1 MIWEQP
7 GHHALGDSNIW
18 RPRTQST
25 YAPSYYYASPPPT
38 GPTKSFSSLG
48 SYSSS
53 ESGNPLPVRGRRLRR
68 FWWRT
73 LALVLAPLTITA
85 YFIFIWQYFL
95 RTDGAVKYGN
105 FNESWIFYSWFA
117 VGVFGLSISRYG
129 IIGVEAAMLQDPFW
143 QTKSAMSLFMH
154 SGATWAGAGGWV
166 RCITESLRWKR
177 SIAGRLWYLLSFI
190 TVSLFVG
197 LPISG
202 LSLEITDGY
211 IYSAAAPMTIG
222 RNWSDFHHRDT
233 LQTEFRGFEAWR
245 AGSSV
250 TLPGIGLAY
259 TPPYVQRSKY
269 KFLDTVPNSLPLDHG
284 IPELFLAPQADVPI
298 SGEAWGLR
306 LSYNC
311 SIVESASDLTILS
324 QKASIPDWTPGAFLQ
339 YQSLEDGKDVYY
351 FRTGTREPN
360 NTMYVFNSTA
370 TEEDIDVRQA
380 KRTRNI
386 WAYGELAASR
396 NAPSP
401 WNDFRSGDGSGSSYE
416 SNDTFRA
423 GVLEY
428 VLWQVG
434 LANNY
439 KPAWGSLSIDEG
451 FHPEISNVSVVDFDT
466 SLDPSISGLASPFIS
481 GSNGSYSVNASYFS
495 DPTNPARD
503 PACADI
509 FSTHISAKVRV
520 VAEPIGVQCRHMS
533 VLGTAQLDAK
543 TTSFSNFTATP
554 PPLFNGTDMDFRTTL
569 FGGSAEQILAAH
581 YFDIFPS
588 TNSPPPINSATKL
601 YYTSFVK
608 PDMLLQSALRA
619 YAMDAMQLMYDG
631 LPGLNG
637 AYLNPNLTSSRKG
650 KVLELGIM
658 PPLIPAIWLAVWA
671 FVCALLGLG
680 YGFRRR
686 WSSSLDGYSL
696 FRLGADFADEVRDV
710 SSIGAFEECE
720 KLWELP
726 GFVGD
731 ARRGESVGY
740 VSLVSR
746 DEAADTGKLYV

>member
-1 MIWEQP
+1 ME
-7 GHHALGDSNIW
+7 
-18 RPRTQST
+18 
-25 YAPSYYYASPPPT
+25 
-38 GPTKSFSSLG
+38 SFSSLG
-48 SYSSS
+48 SYMKKEPENSH
-53 ESGNPLPVRGRRLRR
+53 PVRGRRLNR

-73 LALVLAPLTITA
+73 LALILAPLTITV

-95 RTDGAVKYGN
+95 KTDGAVKYGA

-143 QTKSAMSLFMH
+143 QTKTAMSLFMH

-166 RCITESLRWKR
+166 RCIVESIRRKR

-190 TVSLFVG
+190 TASLFVG

-202 LSLEITDGY
+202 LSLELTDGY
-211 IYSAAAPMTIG
+211 IYSSEPPMIIG
-222 RNWSDFHHRDT
+222 RNWSNFHHRDT
-233 LQTEFRGFEAWR
+233 LQTEFRGLEAWR

-250 TLPGIGLAY
+250 SLPGIGLAY
-259 TPPYVQRSKY
+259 TPPYVKRDKY
-269 KFLDTVPNSLPLDHG
+269 KFLDTVPNTFPLEHG

-311 SIVESASDLTILS
+311 SIVESASDLTIIS
-324 QKASIPDWTPGAFLQ
+324 QKASIPDWIPGALLR
-339 YQSLEDGKDVYY
+339 YPALEPGDDIYY
-351 FRTGTREPN
+351 FRTGQSEPN

-370 TEEDIDVRQA
+370 TEAAIDVRQTT
-380 KRTRNI
+380 RTRNI
-386 WAYGELAASR
+386 WAYGELAATR

-401 WNDFRSGDGSGSSYE
+401 WNDFKNGDESESPGE
-416 SNDTFRA
+416 SNNTFRA

-434 LANNY
+434 LTNDY
-439 KPAWGSLSIDEG
+439 KPAWSSLAIDDG
-451 FHPEISNVSVVDFDT
+451 FHPEVSNVSVVDFDS
-466 SLDPSISGLASPFIS
+466 SLKHSIRGLASPFIKT
-481 GSNGSYSVNASYFS
+481 SNGSFSVNASYFS
-495 DPTNPARD
+495 DPTNPAGD

-509 FSTHISAKVRV
+509 SSSHVKAKVRI

-533 VLGTAQLDAK
+533 VLGTAQLDAE

-554 PPLFNGTDMDFRTTL
+554 PPLFNGTDMDYRTAL
-569 FGGSAEQILAAH
+569 FGASAEQILAAH

-608 PDMLLQSALRA
+608 PEMLLQSALRA

-631 LPGLNG
+631 LPSLNG
-637 AYLNPNLTSSRKG
+637 AYLNTNLTSSRKG

-658 PPLIPAIWLAVWA
+658 PPLIPAIWLGVWA

-696 FRLGADFADEVRDV
+696 FRLGAAFADEVRDV

-720 KLWELP
+720 KLLELP
-726 GFVGD
+726 GSIGD

-740 VSLVSR
+740 ISLVSKG
-746 DEAADTGKLYV
+746 EAADTEKLYV